1 MWSVKSEWE
10 DRVLLSSS
18 RQQEPSPLS
27 SGRFRL
33 TESGA
38 LSGTVRMLRLTG
50 DTSAI
55 TAPGQFVMVTVP
67 GKFLRRPFSV
77 CDWDAEEGWL
87 TLLVERV
94 GSGTELLHALEPGAE
109 LDVLTGLGNGFTLRP
124 EKKAP
129 VLLGGGSGLS
139 PLVGLARRLAA
150 AGCAPEVLLGFREER
165 ERFGA
170 ELFEGRAAGV
180 RYEAD
185 VFRALEETAHDMVYA
200 CGSEAM
206 MAELARREPG
216 EAQLA
221 FDVRMGCG
229 FGACMGCA
237 KKTVS
242 GMKRVCTDGP
252 VFEKWEMINEKC
264 SMGNV
269 Q

>member
-1 MWSVKSEWE
+1 M
-10 DRVLLSSS
+10 
-18 RQQEPSPLS
+18 
-27 SGRFRL
+27 
-33 TESGA
+33 
-38 LSGTVRMLRLTG
+38 
-50 DTSAI
+50 
-55 TAPGQFVMVTVP
+55 
-67 GKFLRRPFSV
+67 
-77 CDWDAEEGWL
+77 
-87 TLLVERV
+87 

-109 LDVLTGLGNGFTLRP
+109 LDVLTGLGNGFTLRS

-206 MAELARREPG
+206 MTELARREPG

-252 VFEKWEMINEKC
+252 VFEKWEMI
-264 SMGNV
+264 